1 MQLPLTPEL
10 EAIIEEAVQS
20 GRYAT
25 PLDAAREAFALLEEH
40 EAKFRALKHE
50 IEKGMASPIAG
61 ILDDEFIAEI
71 KREGRLRLAERR
83 LPGHMGLRRRGQP
96 AGR

>member
-1 MQLPLTPEL
+1 MHLPLTPEL
-10 EAIIEEAVQS
+10 EAIIDEAVQS

-50 IEKGMASPIAG
+50 IERGMASPIAG
-61 ILDDEFIAEI
+61 VLDDDLITEI
-71 KREGRLRLAERR
+71 KREGRARLAERR
-83 LPGHMGLRRRGQP
+83 KPR
-96 AGR
+96 

>member
-10 EAIIEEAVQS
+10 EAIIDEAVRS

-40 EAKFRALKHE
+40 EAKFRALKLE

-61 ILDDEFIAEI
+61 ILDDDLIAEV
-71 KREGRLRLAERR
+71 KRDGRLRLAE
-83 LPGHMGLRRRGQP
+83 LRKSG
-96 AGR
+96 